1 MQFAKRSSSSCKK
14 RHKCQN
20 FHQQQATNMNQHL
33 KPVKKAEEQI
43 GNLHV
48 PEVQVKAAISLL
60 KKDYASG
67 TGRLT
72 VKTLQRGG
80 ETTVKAMQELMEMM
94 MMTMMMEGVVVVMMT
109 IYTNIN
115 LENSDWENSL
125 TNGKVIVQLSTTD
138 TLKHNWSTNC
148 NYSIINKSLTTV
160 FIIQLLEHP
169 PLTLII
175 IITNLQKSMLYH
187 IYITLHYIIL
197 YVFIMLYTVA

>member
-1 MQFAKRSSSSCKK
+1 
-14 RHKCQN
+14 
-20 FHQQQATNMNQHL
+20 MNQHL

-94 MMTMMMEGVVVVMMT
+94 MMTMMMEGV
-109 IYTNIN
+109 
-115 LENSDWENSL
+115 ENSDWENSL
-125 TNGKVIVQLSTTD
+125 RNGKVIVQLSTTD